1 MLMCSLRLQV
11 LVKRTLS
18 QGRRALRLFAF
29 HSSCEPQPRPLSVP
43 LSNFLTRLPTCQIM
57 RADFEQ
63 RAQRRMNVG
72 PGGQMYEDQMPH
84 DSGPDLDFPSL
95 GDAPRAHRS
104 MGGPRP
110 VQLDPARTRF
120 SGAVKF
126 GQVTAPQVPV
136 QPIPA
141 PPAPTRE
148 SLPRARKSA
157 RITLRGPALLPTLP
171 TGPALAALYV
181 KYRSSFLELGA
192 NRNKCLA
199 RAAECWKRGDGA
211 GARKFSR
218 EAQDWSRQVAIEGR
232 DSAAKI
238 VDERKRVLKEAV
250 INNEGRTGTADD
262 VPDRKVRGKE
272 MGGGICLGVVAQ
284 SMLPRGER
292 HLTADERTEVAL
304 DLHALHTD
312 EAISFMGD
320 FILKLEQAR
329 FAGLAFVV
337 IGQSKHSGS
346 SAPDRAEAAGRLRLE
361 QACSEFASDQGW
373 AWDSRDGI
381 MVIDCIR

>member
-1 MLMCSLRLQV
+1 
-11 LVKRTLS
+11 
-18 QGRRALRLFAF
+18 
-29 HSSCEPQPRPLSVP
+29 
-43 LSNFLTRLPTCQIM
+43 M

-63 RAQRRMNVG
+63 RAQRRHNIGMN
-72 PGGQMYEDQMPH
+72 GQGYEEQLPQ
-84 DSGPDLDFPSL
+84 DSGPDLDFPTL
-95 GDAPRAHRS
+95 GDAPRAQRP
-104 MGGPRP
+104 MGGRP

-126 GQVTAPQVPV
+126 GPKVPTPRAT
-136 QPIPA
+136 PIAPA
-141 PPAPTRE
+141 PVPTRE
-148 SLPRARKSA
+148 SLPRARRSA
-157 RITLRGPALLPTLP
+157 RITLRPPALLPTLP

-218 EAQDWSRQVAIEGR
+218 EAQDWSKQVAIEGR

-238 VDERKRVLKEAV
+238 VEERKRVLKEAIV
-250 INNEGRTGTADD
+250 NNDGRTGTADD
-262 VPDRKVRGKE
+262 APDRKVRGKE

-284 SMLPRGER
+284 SYLPRGER

-320 FILKLEQAR
+320 FLLKLEQAA
-329 FAGLAFVV
+329 FAGLAFVI

-373 AWDSRDGI
+373 AWEARDGI
-381 MVIDCIR
+381 MVVDCLR